1 MLLHR
6 LHLNLRSKEARRDL
20 ADPYQMHATLCRAFS
35 PPDQKC
41 LPGEYLWRLEPET
54 DSSGNPRVL
63 VQSRSKPD
71 WSRIG
76 LRDWL
81 AEEPMPGI
89 ELSERLGLNA
99 LRPRAKF
106 RYRLRANTSKTD
118 ILTGKRLGLF
128 KTAEQTDWLSRQGVI
143 RGFSVL
149 SAHLSQSGLL
159 EGKRNAGGG
168 IKVYA
173 VLFDGVLETT
183 DPAKFKQAVADG
195 IGHAKAMGLGLLSV
209 IPLKE

>member
-1 MLLHR
+1 
-6 LHLNLRSKEARRDL
+6 
-20 ADPYQMHATLCRAFS
+20 
-35 PPDQKC
+35 
-41 LPGEYLWRLEPET
+41 
-54 DSSGNPRVL
+54 
-63 VQSRSKPD
+63 
-71 WSRIG
+71 
-76 LRDWL
+76 
-81 AEEPMPGI
+81 MPGI

-99 LRPRAKF
+99 LRPGAKF

-143 RGFSVL
+143 RGFSVF

>member
-41 LPGEYLWRLEPET
+41 PPGEYLWRLEPET
-54 DSSGNPRVL
+54 DGSGNPRVL

-71 WSRIG
+71 WSQIG
-76 LRDWL
+76 LKDWL
-81 AEEPMPGI
+81 AEEPTPGI
-89 ELSERLGLNA
+89 GLSERLGLKV
-99 LRPRAKF
+99 LKPGAKF

-118 ILTGKRLGLF
+118 IRTGKRLGLF
-128 KTAEQTDWLSRQGVI
+128 KTEEQTDWLSRQGVI

-149 SAHLSQSGLL
+149 SAHLSQAGLL

-168 IKVYA
+168 IKVHA

-183 DPAKFKQAVADG
+183 DPVKFKQAVADG
-195 IGHAKAMGLGLLSV
+195 IGHAKAMGLGLLSI